1 MSVRDFIGV
10 VVALVVLGE
19 QPNDWFWI
27 AGALMAAGVWLHVA
41 ERHEHDH
48 VHEPREHHHMHV
60 HDEHHRHEHSDTA

>member
-1 MSVRDFIGV
+1 MAVRDFIGV

-48 VHEPREHHHMHV
+48 VHEPRERDHMHV

>member
-1 MSVRDFIGV
+1 MFVRDFFGV

-19 QPNDWFWI
+19 RPNDWFWI
-27 AGALMAAGVWLHVA
+27 AGALMAAGLWLHVA